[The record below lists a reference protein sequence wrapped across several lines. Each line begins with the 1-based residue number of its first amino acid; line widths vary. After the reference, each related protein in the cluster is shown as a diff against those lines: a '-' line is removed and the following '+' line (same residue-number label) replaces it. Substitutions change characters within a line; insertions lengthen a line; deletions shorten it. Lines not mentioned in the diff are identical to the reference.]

1 MSGEKPSGEKIA
13 VVGTG
18 IAGLSAAWLL
28 SRRHQVTVFER
39 EHRIGGHANTVM
51 VQVPEG
57 SVPVDT
63 GFIVYNE
70 AAYPNLT
77 ALFDHLDVRTYPT
90 RMSFAVSIDDGRL
103 EYSGGGGI
111 TGLLAQKRNLLRPRF
126 WSMLRDLLRFYRCAP
141 ADLAGLD
148 DLDLRLG
155 DYLDQG
161 GYGAAFCN
169 DHLLPMAG
177 AIWSAAPQALRDH
190 PAAAFI
196 RFNEN
201 HGLLRL
207 RNRPV
212 WRSVVGGSRA
222 YVDLL
227 SKGFRNRIRTNAA
240 VARIRRGR
248 QGVTV
253 HCADG
258 TSAHFGQVVIAAHPD
273 QALEMLDA
281 PTPDE
286 RRLLGSI
293 RYSRSTAVLHTDPT
307 FMPRRRAAWSSWN
320 YAGRSDD
327 SDAGQISVT
336 YWMNRL
342 QRLPT
347 ATELFVSLNPNRDVA
362 AGAELFRQT
371 YEHPLFDPT
380 AMAAQRELWSIQG
393 QHRTW
398 YCGAWFGAGFHEDGL
413 QSGLAVAESLGEG
426 RRPWQV
432 ADESGRIHLDVRP
445 SLRTTEG
452 IAA

>member
-1 MSGEKPSGEKIA
+1 MSGEKPRVQKIA

-28 SRRHQVTVFER
+28 SHRHQVTVFER
-39 EHRIGGHANTVM
+39 ERRIGGHANTVM
-51 VQVPEG
+51 VQAPEG
-57 SVPVDT
+57 NVPVDI

-77 ALFDHLDVRTYPT
+77 ALFNHLDVQTYPT
-90 RMSFAVSIDDGRL
+90 RMSFAVSIDHGRL
-103 EYSGGGGI
+103 EYAGGGGL
-111 TGLLAQKRNLLRPRF
+111 TGLFAQKRNLFRPRF

-141 ADLAGLD
+141 DDLAGLD

-161 GYGAAFCN
+161 GYGAPFRD

-177 AIWSAAPQALRDH
+177 AIWSAPPKALRDH

-201 HGLLRL
+201 HGLLQL
-207 RNRPV
+207 RNRPA
-212 WRSVVGGSRA
+212 WRSVAGGSKA

-227 SKGFRNRIRTNAA
+227 SRGFRDRIRTNAA

-248 QGVTV
+248 RGVTV

-258 TSAHFGQVVIAAHPD
+258 TSAHFDHVVIAAHPD
-273 QALEMLDA
+273 QALAMLDA

-307 FMPRRRAAWSSWN
+307 FMPGRRAAWSSWN
-320 YAGRSDD
+320 YVGRSDGH
-327 SDAGQISVT
+327 DAGQISVT

-347 ATELFVSLNPNRDVA
+347 ATQLFVSLNPDHDIA
-362 AGAELFRQT
+362 AGAEHFRRT
-371 YEHPLFDPT
+371 YEHPLFDPA
-380 AMAAQRELWSIQG
+380 AMAAQRQLWSLQG
-393 QHRTW
+393 HNGTW

-413 QSGLAVAESLGEG
+413 QSGLAVAEALGGG
-426 RRPWQV
+426 RRPWRV

-445 SLRTTEG
+445 NPRAIEE